1 MCIQVSTRAA
11 KRQGN
16 TCGLSI
22 PLPTAAYQYMA
33 STIRKMQLHTAFAMN
48 RKHPQP
54 SAERRAYATTI
65 RAPANTFP
73 SRARFSHHPCHATP
87 CDFRPLCHQAEGRS
101 NTTTPVVKA
110 EESNSHK
117 PVPRFYLSRLSA
129 QQSILR
135 LRGTKPAL
143 SVVPETYAT
152 RKHKLCSGRN
162 CRRRRSHS
170 RSHAVALRLVAVL
183 AQPYEAKRK
192 HMEVKRRIQS
202 RLARG
207 WDVAGR
213 RCDDTTCVDAIRM
226 HTISS

>member
-1 MCIQVSTRAA
+1 
-11 KRQGN
+11 
-16 TCGLSI
+16 
-22 PLPTAAYQYMA
+22 MA

-101 NTTTPVVKA
+101 NTTTHVVKA
-110 EESNSHK
+110 EESNSHN

-135 LRGTKPAL
+135 LRGTNPPCL
-143 SVVPETYAT
+143 
-152 RKHKLCSGRN
+152 LF
-162 CRRRRSHS
+162 
-170 RSHAVALRLVAVL
+170 
-183 AQPYEAKRK
+183 QK
-192 HMEVKRRIQS
+192 HMQHASTSSVRVGS
-202 RLARG
+202 
-207 WDVAGR
+207 AGAGA
-213 RCDDTTCVDAIRM
+213 AIPAATPLLCAWLLFLLSPTRQKES
-226 HTISS
+226 IWK